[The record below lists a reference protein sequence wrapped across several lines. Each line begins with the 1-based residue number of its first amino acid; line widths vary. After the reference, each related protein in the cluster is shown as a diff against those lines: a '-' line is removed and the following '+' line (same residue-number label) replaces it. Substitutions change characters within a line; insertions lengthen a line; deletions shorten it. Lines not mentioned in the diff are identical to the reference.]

1 MRTLRK
7 TNDVRVS
14 AKFLDALRRHLYEVI
29 ETMCSADG
37 NEKRVTRFHVK
48 TRKNAEPGGLVRE
61 SAVREAVVEIRG
73 GPTQMSK
80 GVFSQINA
88 YAAAVCRASVDAAG
102 SKMTVTDIALA
113 TDAERLAVIDG
124 GKKRSTIA
132 RQKSGKPPAVDYKER
147 RRISVKY
154 AVTLQGATL
163 QGTMPMMTA
172 YGDAKLKKSV
182 MNNVKRFFDHLGL
195 HGSIEVDVYAIEV
208 RG

>member
-1 MRTLRK
+1 MCTLRK

-14 AKFLDALRRHLYEVI
+14 AKFLDALRRHIYAVLK
-29 ETMCSADG
+29 ETCAADG
-37 NEKRVTRFHVK
+37 NEKRITKFHVK
-48 TRKNAEPGGLVRE
+48 IKKNAGPGGLVRE

-80 GVFSQINA
+80 GVFLQIDA

-102 SKMTVTDIALA
+102 NAMTVSHLMIPPDSG
-113 TDAERLAVIDG
+113 RLAVLNRG
-124 GKKRSTIA
+124 GKRSPNTG
-132 RQKSGKPPAVDYKER
+132 QKSDTVNYRER
-147 RRISVKY
+147 RHISAKY

-163 QGTMPMMTA
+163 QGTIPYVTA
-172 YGDAKLKKSV
+172 YGDAKLKKAITRDV
-182 MNNVKRFFDHLGL
+182 RRFFDHLGL